1 MHIGAQSTLNDD
13 SHPDTT
19 SREDDGESV
28 TDVASQ
34 QTAIS
39 DGRGWHHPVVVSTP
53 RGIRLPATSSRKPP
67 LAIMSTVEQQLDDLQ
82 ATITSELPND
92 ISVSSVKYEGPEL
105 VIYTRDPKKFARK
118 GDLVRKLAS
127 KLRKRITIRPDPGVL
142 SPPTEA
148 RAEIE
153 SVIPEEAG
161 VTDLDF
167 HVDTGEVVIEAEK
180 PGMVIGRHGSTLR
193 EITKSVGWTPEVVRT
208 PPIESSTVSNVRN
221 FLKQERDDRRNILER
236 VGRQIHREEM
246 SDDEWVR
253 ITTLGCC
260 REVGRAAFI
269 LSTPETR
276 ILIDCGDKPGADGE
290 VPYLQVPEALG
301 AGAQTI
307 DAVVLTHAHLDHS
320 AFIPLLFKYGYDGPI
335 YCTEPTR
342 DLMGLLTLDY
352 LDVAAKE
359 GRTPPYESEMVR
371 EAIKH
376 CIPLEYGDVT
386 DIAPDVKLTFHN
398 AGHILGSAVSH
409 FHIGDGLY
417 NVCFSGDIHYKDTRL
432 FNGATN
438 DFPRVETLVLES
450 TYGGRND
457 YQTDQEDSERKLK
470 EVIKQTADRGGKVVI
485 PAFAVGRSQE
495 IMLVIEEAMRNGDIP
510 EMPVHLDGMI
520 WEATA
525 IHTTYPEYLRD
536 DLRDRIFHDDE
547 NPFLA
552 EQFNHIDEGEDER
565 EEVASGGPCIVLS
578 TSGMVTGGPIMSWL
592 SHVGPD
598 PDSTLLFV
606 GYQAQGTL
614 GRRIQNGWDEIPTSE
629 VGSRGRNGNG
639 GGRGTLQLNMHV
651 ETVDG
656 FSGHA
661 DRAGLENFVRTMNPR
676 PEKVL
681 CVHGDERSTQDLSS
695 ALYHEFNMRTFAPK
709 NLETFRFR

>member
-1 MHIGAQSTLNDD
+1 MSTVDQQLEELQDKITNEIP
-13 SHPDTT
+13 PDI
-19 SREDDGESV
+19 SV
-28 TDVASQ
+28 TD
-34 QTAIS
+34 
-39 DGRGWHHPVVVSTP
+39 
-53 RGIRLPATSSRKPP
+53 
-67 LAIMSTVEQQLDDLQ
+67 
-82 ATITSELPND
+82 
-92 ISVSSVKYEGPEL
+92 VKYEGPEL
-105 VIYTRDPKKFARK
+105 VVYTRDPKQFAQD
-118 GDLVRKLAS
+118 GDLVRRLAS
-127 KLRKRITIRPDPGVL
+127 KLRKRITVRPDPAVL
-142 SPPTEA
+142 SRPEKA
-148 RAEIE
+148 RERIMN
-153 SVIPEEAG
+153 VIPEDAG

-167 HVDTGEVVIEAEK
+167 HEDTGEVVIEAEK

-193 EITKSVGWTPEVVRT
+193 EITEAAGWTPEVVRT

-221 FLKQERDDRRNILER
+221 FLKSERDDRRNILEK

-246 SDDEWVR
+246 SDDEYVR

-276 ILIDCGDKPGADGE
+276 ILIDCGDKPGSEDE
-290 VPYLQVPEALG
+290 VPYLQVQEALG
-301 AGAQTI
+301 AGANSI

-335 YCTEPTR
+335 YTTEPTR

-359 GRTPPYESEMVR
+359 GRTPPYDSEMVR

-376 CIPLEYGDVT
+376 TIPLEYGDVT

-398 AGHILGSAVSH
+398 AGHILGSAVTH

-417 NVCFSGDIHYKDTRL
+417 NVAFSGDIHYEDTRL
-432 FNGATN
+432 FNGAVN

-470 EVIKQTADRGGKVVI
+470 RVINETYENGGKVLI

-495 IMLVIEEAMRNGDIP
+495 MMLVLEEAMRKGDIP
-510 EMPVHLDGMI
+510 EMPIHLDGMI

-536 DLRDRIFHDDE
+536 DLRDRIFHEDE

-552 EQFNHIDEGEDER
+552 PQFNHIDGGEEER
-565 EEVASGGPCIVLS
+565 QEVADGDQCIILS
-578 TSGMVTGGPIMSWL
+578 TSGMVEGGPIMSWIQ
-592 SHVGPD
+592 HIGPD
-598 PDSTLLFV
+598 PNSTMTFV

-614 GRRIQNGWDEIPTSE
+614 GRRIQSGWDEIPMPD
-629 VGSRGRNGNG
+629 RQD
-639 GGRGTLQLNMHV
+639 GGRTERLQLEMDT

-661 DRAGLENFVRTMNPR
+661 DRQGLEDFVRTMNPR

-681 CVHGDERSTQDLSS
+681 CVHGDESSTQDLSS

-709 NLETFRFR
+709 NLETFRFI

>member
-1 MHIGAQSTLNDD
+1 MSSVDKQL
-13 SHPDTT
+13 
-19 SREDDGESV
+19 EDLKAE
-28 TDVASQ
+28 
-34 QTAIS
+34 
-39 DGRGWHHPVVVSTP
+39 
-53 RGIRLPATSSRKPP
+53 
-67 LAIMSTVEQQLDDLQ
+67 
-82 ATITSELPND
+82 ITNELPRD
-92 ISVSSVKYEGPEL
+92 ISVSDVKYEGPEL
-105 VIYTRDPKKFARK
+105 VVYTRDPKRFAK
-118 GDLVRKLAS
+118 NGDLIRKLAS
-127 KLRKRITIRPDPGVL
+127 KLRKRITVRPDPDVL
-142 SPPTEA
+142 SDPREA
-148 RAEIE
+148 EPKILN
-153 SVIPEEAG
+153 VIPEEAG

-167 HVDTGEVVIEAEK
+167 HADTGEVVIEAEK

-193 EITKSVGWTPEVVRT
+193 EITQQVGWTPEVVRT

-221 FLKQERDDRRNILER
+221 FLKQEREDRRRILER
-236 VGRQIHREEM
+236 TGRQIHREQL

-260 REVGRAAFI
+260 REVGRASFI
-269 LSTPETR
+269 VSTPETR
-276 ILIDCGDKPGADGE
+276 ILVDCGDKPGSDD

-301 AGAQTI
+301 SGANSL

-320 AFIPLLFKYGYDGPI
+320 ALIPLLFKYGYDGPI
-335 YCTEPTR
+335 YTTEPTR

-352 LDVAAKE
+352 LDVASKE
-359 GRTPPYESEMVR
+359 GRAPPYESEMVR

-376 CIPLEYGDVT
+376 TIPLEYGDVT

-398 AGHILGSAVSH
+398 AGHILGSAVTH

-417 NVCFSGDIHYKDTRL
+417 NVAFSGDIHYEDTRL
-432 FNGATN
+432 FNGAVN

-457 YQTDQEDSERKLK
+457 YQTDQEDSEQTLID
-470 EVIKQTADRGGKVVI
+470 VINKTYENGGKVVI

-495 IMLVIEEAMRNGDIP
+495 IMLVLEEAMRSGKIP
-510 EMPVHLDGMI
+510 SMPVHLDGMI

-536 DLRDRIFHDDE
+536 DLRDRIFHEDE

-552 EQFNHIDEGEDER
+552 EEFNHIDGGEEER
-565 EEVASGGPCIVLS
+565 QEVADGDQAIILS

-592 SHVGPD
+592 RHIGPD
-598 PDSTLLFV
+598 PDSRLVFV

-614 GRRIQNGWDEIPTSE
+614 GRRIQNGWDEIP
-629 VGSRGRNGNG
+629 VNDNDGRGRSS
-639 GGRGTLQLNMHV
+639 TLKLKMDV

-661 DRAGLENFVRTMNPR
+661 DRQGLENFVKTMNPR

-681 CVHGDERSTQDLSS
+681 CVHGDERSVQDLSS
-695 ALYHEFNMRTFAPK
+695 ALYHNYNMRTFAPK
-709 NLETFRFR
+709 NLETFRFK

>member
-1 MHIGAQSTLNDD
+1 MS
-13 SHPDTT
+13 
-19 SREDDGESV
+19 SV
-28 TDVASQ
+28 D
-34 QTAIS
+34 
-39 DGRGWHHPVVVSTP
+39 
-53 RGIRLPATSSRKPP
+53 
-67 LAIMSTVEQQLDDLQ
+67 QQLEDVRE
-82 ATITSELPND
+82 TIAKETPSD
-92 ISVSSVKYEGPEL
+92 ISVTEVRYEGPEL
-105 VIYTRDPKKFARK
+105 VVYTRDPKKFAGD
-118 GDLVRKLAS
+118 GDLIRRLAS
-127 KLRKRITIRPDPGVL
+127 TLRKRITVRPDPDVL
-142 SPPTEA
+142 SRPPDA
-148 RAEIE
+148 RERIQE
-153 SVIPEEAG
+153 VVPEEAG
-161 VTDLDF
+161 ITDLDF
-167 HVDTGEVVIEAEK
+167 HEDTGEVVIEAAK

-193 EITKSVGWTPEVVRT
+193 KITQEVGWTPEVVRT

-221 FLKQERDDRRNILER
+221 FLKQERDDRRDILER
-236 VGRQIHREEM
+236 IGRQIHRQEM
-246 SDDEWVR
+246 ADDEWVR
-253 ITTLGCC
+253 ISTLGCC
-260 REVGRAAFI
+260 REVGRAAFV

-276 ILIDCGDKPGADGE
+276 ILIDCGDKPGAEDE
-290 VPYLQVPEALG
+290 VPYLQVPEGLG
-301 AGAQTI
+301 AGASSL

-320 AFIPLLFKYGYDGPI
+320 ALIPLLFKYGYDGPI
-335 YCTEPTR
+335 YTTEPTR

-376 CIPLEYGDVT
+376 TIPLEYGDVT

-417 NVCFSGDIHYKDTRL
+417 NVAFSGDIHYRDTRL
-432 FNGATN
+432 FNGAVN

-470 EVIKQTADRGGKVVI
+470 NVIQRTYDQDGKVVI

-495 IMLVIEEAMRNGDIP
+495 IMLVLEEAMREGDIP
-510 EMPVHLDGMI
+510 TMPIHLDGMI

-552 EQFNHIDEGEDER
+552 EQFNHIDGGEDER
-565 EEVASGGPCIVLS
+565 KEIADGGPCIVLS
-578 TSGMVTGGPIMSWL
+578 TSGMINGGPIMSWL
-592 SHVGPD
+592 QHLGTD
-598 PDSTLLFV
+598 PDNTLVFV

-614 GRRIQNGWDEIPTSE
+614 GRRIQNGWDEIPFND
-629 VGSRGRNGNG
+629 GYGNNRRGD
-639 GGRGTLQLNMHV
+639 TLTLELDV

-661 DRAGLENFVRTMNPR
+661 DRQGLEDFVRTMNPR

-681 CVHGDERSTQDLSS
+681 CVHGDERSVQDLSS
-695 ALYHEFNMRTFAPK
+695 ALYHEFDMRTFAPK
-709 NLETFRFR
+709 NLETFRFK

>member
-1 MHIGAQSTLNDD
+1 
-13 SHPDTT
+13 
-19 SREDDGESV
+19 
-28 TDVASQ
+28 
-34 QTAIS
+34 
-39 DGRGWHHPVVVSTP
+39 
-53 RGIRLPATSSRKPP
+53 
-67 LAIMSTVEQQLDDLQ
+67 MSTVERQLEDLKSK
-82 ATITSELPND
+82 IIGEVPDD
-92 ISVSSVKYEGPEL
+92 ISISDVKYEGPEL
-105 VIYTRDPKKFARK
+105 VVYTRDPKKFAQN

-127 KLRKRITIRPDPGVL
+127 KLRKRITVRPDPDTL
-142 SPPTEA
+142 SHPESA
-148 RAEIE
+148 REEIME
-153 SVIPEEAG
+153 VIPEEAG

-167 HVDTGEVVIEAEK
+167 HADTGEVIIEAQK

-193 EITKSVGWTPEVVRT
+193 EITQRVGWTPEVVRT

-221 FLKQERDDRRNILER
+221 FLKQEREERREILER
-236 VGRQIHREEM
+236 VGRQIHRKEM
-246 SDDEWVR
+246 ADEQWVR

-269 LSTPETR
+269 LSTAETR
-276 ILIDCGDKPGADGE
+276 ILIDCGDKPGAEGE

-301 AGAQTI
+301 AGANNL

-320 AFIPLLFKYGYDGPI
+320 ALIPLLFKYGYDGPI
-335 YCTEPTR
+335 YTTEPTR

-359 GRTPPYESEMVR
+359 GRTPPYESSMVR

-376 CIPLEYGDVT
+376 TVTLEYGDVT
-386 DIAPDVKLTFHN
+386 DIAPDVKLTLHN
-398 AGHILGSAVSH
+398 AGHILGSSIAH

-417 NVCFSGDIHYKDTRL
+417 NVAFSGDIHYDDTRL
-432 FNGATN
+432 FNGAVN
-438 DFPRVETLVLES
+438 EFPRVETLVMES

-457 YQTDQEDSERKLK
+457 YQTDQEDSERHLQ
-470 EVIKQTADRGGKVVI
+470 EVINRTHEEGGKVLI

-495 IMLVIEEAMRNGDIP
+495 IMLVLEEAMRKGEIP

-536 DLRDRIFHDDE
+536 DLRDRIFHEDE

-552 EQFNHIDEGEDER
+552 EEFNHIDGGEDER
-565 EEVASGGPCIVLS
+565 QEIVDDGPAIILS

-592 SHVGPD
+592 RHLGSD
-598 PDSTLLFV
+598 PDSRMVFV

-614 GRRIQNGWDEIPTSE
+614 GRRIQNGWDEIPIND
-629 VGSRGRNGNG
+629 RNGS
-639 GGRGTLQLNMHV
+639 GRSNTLTLKMDV

-661 DRAGLENFVRTMNPR
+661 DRQGLENFVRTMNPR

-681 CVHGDERSTQDLSS
+681 CVHGDESSTQDLSS

-709 NLETFRFR
+709 NLETFRFK